1 MIAASRY
8 GTRTFLCPCHHPVLS
23 FKTSALRPPR
33 RLSRVQN
40 AASVGTASQAS
51 NPSNGGGAVWT
62 DSPEPVRLPGK
73 VPSPGQLPIPDSP
86 LLPPAGILAKAVE
99 MGTAKAK
106 LPAMKCFVMA
116 VMGGIFIGFGGA
128 LAVSVGPNCPEMA
141 ASNPGLLK
149 ILTGFNGLPFGLLLV
164 LVCGAELF
172 TGNVALLSTAVFNGK
187 ATVKQLAQ
195 NWSISYVG
203 NMIGTGIV
211 VALMCGGAVFPYQA
225 SGVLKMAMPKVGL
238 TFKQAFLRAV
248 LANWFVCL
256 ATWMAIGANSLISKI
271 AGIYLAI
278 SAFVAI
284 GLEHSVANMFI
295 IPLAMVIGAD
305 ISASTYLLKNL
316 LPVTLG
322 NIVGGAI
329 GVAAFY
335 SYVYGTLGQKA
346 QAA

>member
-1 MIAASRY
+1 MLAASRY
-8 GTRTFLCPCHHPVLS
+8 GTRTLLCPRHHPVLS
-23 FKTSALRPPR
+23 LKTSALRPPR
-33 RLSRVQN
+33 RIITRVQN
-40 AASVGTASQAS
+40 AASVGTASEAS
-51 NPSNGGGAVWT
+51 TPSNGDGAIWT

-73 VPSPGQLPIPDSP
+73 DPSPGQLPIPDSP

-106 LPAMKCFVMA
+106 LPAMKCFIMA
-116 VMGGIFIGFGGA
+116 VMGGIFIAFGG
-128 LAVSVGPNCPEMA
+128 L
-141 ASNPGLLK
+141 
-149 ILTGFNGLPFGLLLV
+149 NGLPFGLLLV

-187 ATVKQLAQ
+187 ATVKQLVR

-203 NMIGTGIV
+203 NMIGTGLII
-211 VALMCGGAVFPYQA
+211 AMMCGGAVFPYQPP
-225 SGVLKMAMPKVGL
+225 GLLKMAMPKVSL
-238 TFKQAFLRAV
+238 TFKQAFLRGI

-271 AGIYLAI
+271 AGIYLTI

-295 IPLAMVIGAD
+295 IPLAMAVGAD
-305 ISASTYLLKNL
+305 ISPSTYLLKNL

-329 GVAAFY
+329 GVAGFY